1 MERPE
6 VGPKGETRGIE
17 RVKSREFS
25 RMGSGFAG
33 ESHAR
38 FYSCLFA
45 KCVVEMCSEVGSA
58 WDECRAEEGLGVPG
72 KGNPG
77 KSQTAATRDDPKK
90 DLSDAVKKP
99 IGDL

>member
-58 WDECRAEEGLGVPG
+58 AGRGEPWRSGEG
-72 KGNPG
+72 KSRQ
-77 KSQTAATRDDPKK
+77 SQTAATRDDPKK
-90 DLSDAVKKP
+90 DLFDAVKKP
-99 IGDL
+99 TGDL